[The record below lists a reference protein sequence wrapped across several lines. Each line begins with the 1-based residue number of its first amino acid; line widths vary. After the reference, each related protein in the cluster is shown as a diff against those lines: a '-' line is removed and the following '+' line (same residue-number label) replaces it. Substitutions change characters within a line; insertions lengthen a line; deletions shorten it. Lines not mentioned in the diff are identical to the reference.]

1 VKKSTRNFKLTYKS
15 AVALIAAALVLF
27 FMIINREKVKIDLLI
42 AELYLPLW
50 SLILISTGLGVL
62 IGFALNGKSKKIKI

>member
-1 VKKSTRNFKLTYKS
+1 MKKSTRNFKLTYKS
-15 AVALIAAALVLF
+15 GFALLAAALVLF